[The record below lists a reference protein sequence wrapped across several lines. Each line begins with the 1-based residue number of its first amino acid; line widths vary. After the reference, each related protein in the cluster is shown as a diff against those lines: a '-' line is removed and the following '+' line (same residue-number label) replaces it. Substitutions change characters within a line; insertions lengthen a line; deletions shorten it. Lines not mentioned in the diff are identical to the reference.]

1 MSDALAD
8 PVEAEARRLLRELIT
23 RLPWYP
29 RLSAAQRAKRIEED
43 VDHWWQIK
51 IVEAAERLAETAP
64 LEPTP
69 EYQSGGQ
76 QTEGDGLNVGNGNQ
90 SQHAR

>member
-23 RLPWYP
+23 RLPWYR

-64 LEPTP
+64 LEQTP

-76 QTEGDGLNVGNGNQ
+76 QTEGDGRDIGNSDQ